1 MRLQRCYNH
10 NFKFLFWQQ
19 QIARPPVY
27 DVVTSKCVW
36 HFYSR
41 SASLPLSITFDSS
54 SHHKSCHSC
63 LVTESHVPLWKQKRC
78 PRSAILIGAEANWF
92 WVRVKDGT
100 SAVRR
105 VGLLARRDLLFK
117 ALTRSQESLPR
128 KAELKENSS
137 HKPGKKTKPNH
148 VCQCFV

>member
-1 MRLQRCYNH
+1 MTLQRCYNH

-19 QIARPPVY
+19 QIVRPPVC
-27 DVVTSKCVW
+27 DVVTSKCVS

-41 SASLPLSITFDSS
+41 SASLPLSTTFDSS
-54 SHHKSCHSC
+54 SHRKSCHSC

-105 VGLLARRDLLFK
+105 VGLLAGETCCSRLYPGV
-117 ALTRSQESLPR
+117 RSLCQEKL
-128 KAELKENSS
+128 N
-137 HKPGKKTKPNH
+137 GKRTQVTNPEKKQNPIMFAS
-148 VCQCFV
+148 VLC